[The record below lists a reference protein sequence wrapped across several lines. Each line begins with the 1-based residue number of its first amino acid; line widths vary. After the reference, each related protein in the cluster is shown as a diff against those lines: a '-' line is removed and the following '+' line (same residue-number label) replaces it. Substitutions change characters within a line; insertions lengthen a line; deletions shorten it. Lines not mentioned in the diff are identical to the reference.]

1 MKFIYADP
9 PYPGMGGF
17 YEGDREVFHPAL
29 LSYLD
34 TFDAWAL
41 STSST
46 SLALVLPYA
55 PAGARIGAWVK
66 PFASFK
72 KNVDP
77 AYAWEPVL
85 FQSARTA
92 SAEQDTIRDWTSA
105 NITLKR
111 GVIGAKPEQFC
122 FWMFDLL
129 GATPD
134 DEFIDLFPGSGA
146 VTDAWDKWC
155 ANRPLAL
162 TYEL

>member
-1 MKFIYADP
+1 MRFVYADP
-9 PYPGMGGF
+9 PYPGQGVHH
-17 YEGDREVFHPAL
+17 YEGREVFHPAL
-29 LSYLD
+29 LSYLV

-41 STSST
+41 STNST
-46 SLALVLPYA
+46 TLGYVLPYA
-55 PAGARIGAWVK
+55 PADVRIGAWVK

-72 KNVDP
+72 SNVDP

-92 SAEQDTIRDWTSA
+92 SKNQDTIRDWTSA
-105 NITLKR
+105 NITLQR
-111 GVIGAKPEQFC
+111 GVAGAKPEQFC

-134 DEFIDLFPGSGA
+134 DGFVDLFPGSGA

-162 TYEL
+162 TYR